1 MYKESFYWMNYSI
14 EIANKA
20 NKDGLRVAAL
30 LVSKQN
36 SLICY
41 SYSREISGLTWS
53 SILLTKLRDHHI
65 NEECDLYLT
74 INTLKS
80 ETKFEL
86 EEFLNEIKVNNIF
99 IGLPDPQL
107 TTYFPNDPLLSYS
120 NLYRFPDELQVK
132 ILKRN
137 IEYFEKSKQS
147 IKSNIHY
154 YSHRISKIVLE
165 KLNKKGIVI
174 DERELEANKRLDKLS
189 IFISQKNKIDIQ
201 QATEIVSWA
210 IPESFD
216 EKYGSYSYK
225 DDVRSLDE
233 NWSENFKNICNSIP
247 IGSIENMKIVNVG
260 VGGGNEALSLFTNC
274 KNITFVDIAPNGLK
288 KIKKSLPH
296 SKIIVARA
304 ENLSLLPCEHFDL
317 YISLRTYNSSFF
329 DIKKALAEAYK
340 VLKDNSRL
348 ILSVANGFL
357 FQNQNYIIPGL
368 IIPGT
373 EFVDIYRGLNLI
385 KEIKVELSKIGFV
398 DTKVYPTRMEIY
410 ILSTK
415 KTMTNNFRK
424 ETIK

>member
-137 IEYFEKSKQS
+137 IEYFEKS
-147 IKSNIHY
+147 
-154 YSHRISKIVLE
+154 
-165 KLNKKGIVI
+165 
-174 DERELEANKRLDKLS
+174 
-189 IFISQKNKIDIQ
+189 
-201 QATEIVSWA
+201 
-210 IPESFD
+210 
-216 EKYGSYSYK
+216 
-225 DDVRSLDE
+225 
-233 NWSENFKNICNSIP
+233 
-247 IGSIENMKIVNVG
+247 
-260 VGGGNEALSLFTNC
+260 
-274 KNITFVDIAPNGLK
+274 
-288 KIKKSLPH
+288 
-296 SKIIVARA
+296 
-304 ENLSLLPCEHFDL
+304 
-317 YISLRTYNSSFF
+317 
-329 DIKKALAEAYK
+329 
-340 VLKDNSRL
+340 
-348 ILSVANGFL
+348 
-357 FQNQNYIIPGL
+357 
-368 IIPGT
+368 
-373 EFVDIYRGLNLI
+373 
-385 KEIKVELSKIGFV
+385 
-398 DTKVYPTRMEIY
+398 
-410 ILSTK
+410 
-415 KTMTNNFRK
+415 
-424 ETIK
+424 